1 MAIPGIHTVLD
12 GLWECLAKRGFKAR
26 LVSIDHLA
34 DLRRELDERYLNGE
48 LDEAFYRTYL
58 NHFDFIP
65 PEDMPAAASI
75 LVVAMPRPQTRMGFV
90 WRGQKR
96 VLVLPPIYSGFC
108 DVPREA
114 GALLDQYLGPL
125 GFQARPANLPL
136 KPLAAHSGLAEYG
149 RNNLI
154 YVSGM
159 GSFLQLGAFFTDLL
173 VEEDVWGEMRVMAL
187 CSACRACLVKCPTG
201 AIPEDRFL
209 IHADRCLVY
218 FNERAPDYP
227 LPAWLNAA
235 ASNTLVGCMLCQQFC
250 PVNHPFKGWFDGYVE
265 FSEEETGWLLH
276 GARLEELPETTRER
290 LERVNLGD
298 LIDVLPRNLR
308 VFFPDP

>member
-1 MAIPGIHTVLD
+1 MAIPEMRSIMA
-12 GLWECLAKRGFKAR
+12 GLWECLAQRGFKGR
-26 LVSIDHLA
+26 LVSIDHLV
-34 DLRRELDERYLNGE
+34 DLKQELDNHYLRGE
-48 LDEAFYRTYL
+48 LDEAFYQEYL
-58 NHFDFIP
+58 KSFDFTP
-65 PEDMPAAASI
+65 PEDLPSAASI
-75 LVVAMPRPQTRMGFV
+75 LVVAMPRPQTRMGFE

-108 DVPREA
+108 EVPREA
-114 GALLDQYLGPL
+114 GALLNQYLGPL
-125 GFQARPANLPL
+125 GFQALPANLPL

-173 VEEDVWGEMRVMAL
+173 AEEDVWGEMQVMNL
-187 CSACRACLVKCPTG
+187 CHTCRACLDKCPTD
-201 AIPEDRFL
+201 AIPADRFL
-209 IHADRCLVY
+209 IHADRCLVH

-227 LPAWLNAA
+227 FPAWLHAA

-250 PVNHPFKGWFDGYVE
+250 PVNRPFKGWFDGYVE

-276 GARLEELPETTRER
+276 GARLEELPEATRER
-290 LERVNLGD
+290 LERLRLGD
-298 LIDVLPRNLR
+298 LIDVLPRNLS
-308 VFFPDP
+308 VFFPNG